1 MIGDFFVTLA
11 IWFLVLSIGAG
22 AFVIGL
28 SIVAPLFME
37 NNSIVKQ
44 ERYIKITEKGHDFDT
59 DN

>member
-11 IWFLVLSIGAG
+11 IWFWILCVVGGSSAIV
-22 AFVIGL
+22 F

-37 NNSIVKQ
+37 NNTVYKQ
-44 ERYIKITEKGHDFDT
+44 ERYIKVTEKEHDFDE